1 MKIIT
6 GNANP
11 QLAQE
16 IAEHCFATLVP
27 AQVSTFADG
36 ESSVEFLENIRGE
49 DVFIVQSTATPVND
63 SLMELLI
70 MIDAARRSSAS
81 RITAVIPYFGYARQ
95 DRKSASRTPI
105 TAKLV
110 ANLLVT
116 AGADRI
122 LTMDLHAGQIQGFF
136 DIPVDDLT
144 SRVVFAKDIKRSI
157 GIVDDPEVEQQSTVF
172 VSPDAGGAV
181 RARKFADMFNGD
193 IAIVDK
199 MRPEAGKSEVM
210 NLIGDV
216 KGKHAI
222 LVDDIIDSGGTLVKA
237 AQAIMDAG
245 ALSVRAYITH
255 GVLSGEACQKVE
267 KSVLDELVVTD
278 SIANRCPK
286 NCKKT
291 RQVSVSQLFGEAM
304 RRVTN
309 EESVSS
315 LFI

>member
-6 GNANP
+6 GNANIK
-11 QLAQE
+11 LAQQ

-27 AQVSTFADG
+27 AKISTFADG
-36 ESSVEFLENIRGE
+36 ETSVEFLENVRGE
-49 DVFIVQSTATPVND
+49 DIFIIQPTSSPVND
-63 SLMELLI
+63 SLMELMV

-81 RITAVIPYFGYARQ
+81 RITAVIPYYGYARQ

-110 ANLLVT
+110 ANLLT
-116 AGADRI
+116 TSGADRI

-144 SRVVFAKDIKRSI
+144 SRVIFAKDIKRTI
-157 GIVDDPEVEQQSTVF
+157 GIIDDPDVEQAKTVF
-172 VSPDAGGAV
+172 VSPDAGGVV
-181 RARKFADMFNGD
+181 RARKFADMFHGD

-210 NLIGDV
+210 NIIGSV

-222 LVDDIIDSGGTLVKA
+222 LVDDIVDSGGTLCNA
-237 AQAIMDAG
+237 AKAIMEQG

-255 GVLSGEACQKVE
+255 GVLSDDACQKIE
-267 KSVLDELVVTD
+267 KSVLDELVITD
-278 SIANRCPK
+278 SIANKCPK

-291 RQVSVSQLFGEAM
+291 RQVSVAQLFGEAI